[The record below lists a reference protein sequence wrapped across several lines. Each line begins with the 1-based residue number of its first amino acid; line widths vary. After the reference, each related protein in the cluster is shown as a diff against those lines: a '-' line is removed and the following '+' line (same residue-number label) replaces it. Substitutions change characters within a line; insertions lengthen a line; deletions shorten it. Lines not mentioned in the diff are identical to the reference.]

1 MRLLFI
7 ALSPFSLRLG
17 EILIKSILVAHPFKF
32 FLKRTSYYQIT
43 YINISKCFPENSKAE
58 NEILAY
64 KSFIETIFSLY
75 ETLYSW
81 SRSELKVSSAMMK
94 QENRFLLRDPSP
106 KLIYSMH
113 NKSIDLLLSFIM
125 LQNQVTTLY
134 KTIKSKALN
143 NYVIKQRSKN
153 NSSVATASIAGVK
166 AVIKSLKTGKDV
178 CFAADQ
184 VPADGLGVNS
194 YIFNSICYSSNLV
207 ESISSKEGVKTC
219 FVYLTKNEYGYI
231 TSYKHL
237 SSHPVSTDS
246 MNKIFEE
253 SILIRPEEYSWEY
266 KKFRKIPENKNLY
279 KL

>member
-7 ALSPFSLRLG
+7 ALSPFSLHLG
-17 EILIKSILVAHPFKF
+17 EILIKSIFAAHPFKF

-43 YINISKCFPENSKAE
+43 YINISKCFPENAEAE
-58 NEILAY
+58 NETLAY

-81 SRSELKVSSAMMK
+81 SRSEHKISSAMLK

-134 KTIKSKALN
+134 KTIKNKALN
-143 NYVIKQRSKN
+143 DYVIKQRSKN

-166 AVIKSLKTGKDV
+166 AVIKSINGGIDV

-184 VPADGLGVNS
+184 VPADGLGVTS
-194 YIFNSICYSSNLV
+194 SIFNSACYSSNLV
-207 ESISSKEGVKTC
+207 ESISSRDGTKTC

-237 SSHPVSTDS
+237 SNSKVSTDR

-266 KKFRKIPENKNLY
+266 KKFRKIPENKSLY